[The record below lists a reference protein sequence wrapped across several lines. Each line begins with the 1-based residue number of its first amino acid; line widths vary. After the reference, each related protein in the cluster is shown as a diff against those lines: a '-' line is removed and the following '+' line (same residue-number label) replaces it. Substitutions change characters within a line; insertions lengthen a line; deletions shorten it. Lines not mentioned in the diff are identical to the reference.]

1 MDKPTFEQQSM
12 FQYQGNHVLKGAT
25 FEGKNMLPIGSIFF
39 PLRVAH
45 VRIEYSMRVKLLTEH
60 HLEFLSIN
68 EGCTGSSES
77 TLVKLPHCWNHMSP
91 LTS

>member
-39 PLRVAH
+39 PLRVAP

-60 HLEFLSIN
+60 HLEFLSIKRRLHR
-68 EGCTGSSES
+68 
-77 TLVKLPHCWNHMSP
+77 LVLSLHLSKCHIVGKNIFFPF
-91 LTS
+91 